1 MNFIVVWSFFLKS
14 VMDDRTFVLWRGQQR
29 INFHEDDLTA
39 ERISAVLHWEWV
51 WHLFKLSLRISFI
64 ISTWKSI
71 WFIPTAAKMWSRWGW
86 VWLIVAGSG
95 SNVAEFYFSTTI
107 LKIKVLNKASLRSK
121 RFRSSY
127 CAKFGVRERFVNE
140 LARKRFLRRLK

>member
-1 MNFIVVWSFFLKS
+1 
-14 VMDDRTFVLWRGQQR
+14 MDDRTFVLWRGQQR

-39 ERISAVLHWEWV
+39 ERISAVFRV
-51 WHLFKLSLRISFI
+51 SMTS
-64 ISTWKSI
+64 
-71 WFIPTAAKMWSRWGW
+71 
-86 VWLIVAGSG
+86 
-95 SNVAEFYFSTTI
+95 FSTKFKDFLYNFYIEKYRVYSYSSKNVVEVGMSLTNSRGSRVQCCGV
-107 LKIKVLNKASLRSK
+107 LLFDNDLENKVLNKASLRSK